1 MVSDADRSDAEIV
14 AEVLKGNTDTFGAL
28 VGRYQQRLFSYL
40 FRFVRHREEC
50 EDLVEETFVAAFRKL
65 GSCRTPDRFSSWL
78 FAIAH
83 NLGVNRWRTAN
94 RTNRFE
100 EELDDAVSRTVS
112 DGALDP
118 HELSVRRD
126 ESKRVELALQQIPD
140 KYRAVLLLY
149 YYEDL
154 SYREISDALGISLD
168 LVKTHLFRAKKTLA
182 KAFADAPSRGATIP
196 TSPRVPSPR
205 PILEA

>member
-1 MVSDADRSDAEIV
+1 MERESPSDGEAV
-14 AEVLKGNTDTFGAL
+14 AAVLTGNTDAFATL
-28 VGRYQQRLFSYL
+28 VERYQPRLYSYL

-65 GSCRTPDRFSSWL
+65 GTCRTPDRFSSWL

-83 NLGVNRWRTAN
+83 NFGINRWRK
-94 RTNRFE
+94 TNRARRFE
-100 EELDDAVSRTVS
+100 TELDDAVRNTVPDES
-112 DGALDP
+112 LDP
-118 HELSVRRD
+118 HELSVKRD
-126 ESKRVELALQQIPD
+126 ETKRVELALQQVPD

-149 YYEDL
+149 YYESL

-168 LVKTHLFRAKKTLA
+168 LVKTHLFRAKKILGQVFEA
-182 KAFADAPSRGATIP
+182 ANSRGTP
-196 TSPRVPSPR
+196 HNDSPRSVPGR